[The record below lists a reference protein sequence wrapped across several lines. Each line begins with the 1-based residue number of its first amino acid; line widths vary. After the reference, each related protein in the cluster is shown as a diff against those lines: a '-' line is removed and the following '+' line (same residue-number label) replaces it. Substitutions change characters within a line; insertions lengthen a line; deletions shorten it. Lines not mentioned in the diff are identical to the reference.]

1 MALLS
6 AFQVR
11 KAELLKPLKWF
22 ARHFTDRGKSR
33 DKDLKPE
40 ILIRKTRIVRVH
52 RESSRWEELIDE
64 IPISKREKIRL
75 SLKQLY
81 DNLVSDLCNKILK
94 KKGEEGKELI
104 CTPDTCYNFSKFLPP
119 DKLFNEDIVSSRSI
133 LAISIGNRYINSVKR
148 DYRVD

>member
-1 MALLS
+1 M
-6 AFQVR
+6 
-11 KAELLKPLKWF
+11 
-22 ARHFTDRGKSR
+22 
-33 DKDLKPE
+33 
-40 ILIRKTRIVRVH
+40 
-52 RESSRWEELIDE
+52 IDE
-64 IPISKREKIRL
+64 IPIQTREDSAIL

-104 CTPDTCYNFSKFLPP
+104 CTPDTCYNFSKFLPS